1 MDKYMKSCSTKVFDF
16 KNSNE
21 CEELNFGELAS
32 VIDNFD
38 DEENLL
44 LRIQRMEIEFAK
56 NLIKLRKGKG
66 LTQVDMAKK
75 TGLTQQAISALE
87 KCDRKPTL
95 PNLIKYLIGL
105 DIDINR
111 LFN

>member
-1 MDKYMKSCSTKVFDF
+1 MNKDMKNPSKKVFDF
-16 KNSNE
+16 KNSKE
-21 CEELNFGELAS
+21 CEEFNFKELTT

-38 DEENLL
+38 DEEKLL
-44 LRIQRMEIEFAK
+44 LKIQRTEIEFAK
-56 NLIKLRKGKG
+56 NLIKLRKEKG
-66 LTQVDMAKK
+66 LTQVEMAKR
-75 TGLTQQAISALE
+75 TGLTQQAVSTLE

-105 DIDINR
+105 DLDINK

>member
-1 MDKYMKSCSTKVFDF
+1 MTKNMDCRTKIFDL
-16 KNSNE
+16 KNNKE
-21 CEELNFGELAS
+21 CEELNFGKLAS

-38 DEENLL
+38 DEEKLL
-44 LRIQRMEIEFAK
+44 LKIQRTEIEFAK
-56 NLIKLRKGKG
+56 NLIKLRKEKG
-66 LTQVDMAKK
+66 LTQVDMAKR
-75 TGLTQQAISALE
+75 TGLTQQAISTLE

-105 DIDINR
+105 DIDINK